1 MKKVML
7 SEIFGDSTTRE
18 NYHDVAQKWIAE
30 NCHLYSTYDVG
41 INQIDD
47 EMCMCMRGDSIII
60 EVDSNTPLAINKL
73 AVLLVVCASNG
84 IKVELDCGDGLV
96 QQIL

>member
-1 MKKVML
+1 MKKQVLL
-7 SEIFGDSTTRE
+7 SEIFGDAARE
-18 NYHDVAQKWIAE
+18 KYHDVAQKWIAE

-47 EMCMCMRGDSIII
+47 EMCMCMRGDSIAIK
-60 EVDSNTPLAINKL
+60 VDSNTPLAINKL

-96 QQIL
+96 QSIL